1 MADYLSSTDNFMWS
15 LGFDPVL
22 RSTIVTLTVLE
33 RTVDWSVIVDR
44 FDQISNVVPRFRQ
57 RVRRS
62 TPLRRPRWELDPDFN
77 LDHHLRKLT
86 APQPGTAQE
95 LLDLAQLGAMDD
107 FCRDRPLWQATFV
120 DGLADGTTALLCR
133 FDHALTDG
141 IGAVQIAS
149 VLYDNNSHTESF
161 GRDGAPIP
169 CAVPRS
175 HRVESVLRHPLD
187 TAATGLAAAL
197 SVYRAARPVSGP
209 RSPVMRGRTSNRHV
223 DTMEVS
229 RSGLQRAANAAEGSL
244 NDAFIAAVAGGLRRY
259 HECHDAS
266 VGELIMSMPISI
278 RTRMDSPAGNRA
290 TLMRVAVPVGLADP
304 RERIA
309 AIHQRT
315 RTARGEK
322 SLGYTDLIAAGLNTL
337 PRSYI
342 GSELRHVD
350 FVASDVPGFPEPL
363 RLGGVAVKKQYAFS
377 PTLGASVNAT
387 LLSYIDTCYIGINVD
402 TGAIPDD
409 HAFYACLA
417 GGCEETMALGR

>member
-149 VLYDNNSHTESF
+149 VLYDNNVLSPGPTAWNQCC
-161 GRDGAPIP
+161 GIP
-169 CAVPRS
+169 STPPPQGLPQRCRS
-175 HRVESVLRHPLD
+175 I
-187 TAATGLAAAL
+187 AL
-197 SVYRAARPVSGP
+197 PAR
-209 RSPVMRGRTSNRHV
+209 
-223 DTMEVS
+223 
-229 RSGLQRAANAAEGSL
+229 
-244 NDAFIAAVAGGLRRY
+244 
-259 HECHDAS
+259 
-266 VGELIMSMPISI
+266 
-278 RTRMDSPAGNRA
+278 
-290 TLMRVAVPVGLADP
+290 
-304 RERIA
+304 
-309 AIHQRT
+309 
-315 RTARGEK
+315 
-322 SLGYTDLIAAGLNTL
+322 
-337 PRSYI
+337 
-342 GSELRHVD
+342 
-350 FVASDVPGFPEPL
+350 
-363 RLGGVAVKKQYAFS
+363 
-377 PTLGASVNAT
+377 
-387 LLSYIDTCYIGINVD
+387 
-402 TGAIPDD
+402 
-409 HAFYACLA
+409 
-417 GGCEETMALGR
+417 